1 MRGAVGH
8 RKMGAAGAPGAGGRS
23 GCSPLALLSGRSA
36 DDVNGDPTRTHV
48 RIAVV
53 LFALTVI
60 AGAVDAITFLGLG
73 HAFAAL
79 TTGNVLFLGF
89 GVVRAGTPVARP
101 AEALAAFV
109 AGAVAAHL
117 LVTRLDRRGRRWFVP
132 ALCLEAATVLLAGL
146 IVVGVSGWRS
156 PPASVTAVA
165 VALLAAAMGW
175 RSRVMMQ
182 AGIPDMPT
190 TVLQITLVKLL
201 SGLLP
206 GRSAAAREPLLPQAR
221 RLGTVL
227 GVFVGGV
234 TGALLLRLGPG
245 PALLCVAALSGGVTA
260 GYARARRLR
269 PPPESVRVR

>member
-1 MRGAVGH
+1 MPV
-8 RKMGAAGAPGAGGRS
+8 PS
-23 GCSPLALLSGRSA
+23 LLCGRSA
-36 DDVNGDPTRTHV
+36 DDVNGGPTRTQV

-79 TTGNVLFLGF
+79 TTGNLLFLGF
-89 GVVRAGTPVARP
+89 GVVQAGTPVARP

-117 LVTRLDRRGRRWFVP
+117 AVTRLDRRGRRWFVP

-146 IVVGVSGWRS
+146 IVVGVSGRRI
-156 PPASVTAVA
+156 PPESATTIA

-175 RSRVMMQ
+175 RNRVMMQ
-182 AGIPDMPT
+182 ASIPDMPT
-190 TVLQITLVKLL
+190 TVMQITLVKFL

-206 GRSAAAREPLLPQAR
+206 GGSAAAREPLLPQAR

-227 GVFVGGV
+227 GVFAGGV
-234 TGALLLRLGPG
+234 IGALLLRLGPG
-245 PALLCVAALSGGVTA
+245 PGLVCVAALSGAVTA
-260 GYARARRLR
+260 GYAVARRRR
-269 PPPESVRVR
+269 PSPESARVR